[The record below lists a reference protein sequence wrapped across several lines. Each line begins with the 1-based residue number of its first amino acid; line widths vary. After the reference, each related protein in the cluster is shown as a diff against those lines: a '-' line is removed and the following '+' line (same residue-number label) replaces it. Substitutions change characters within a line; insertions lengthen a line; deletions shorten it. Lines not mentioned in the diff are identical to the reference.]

1 MSARIW
7 KRTRRRLRRYRAEL
21 DAYKRKHMRVPL
33 WRRILSLLFPAIRKN
48 WEDRW
53 ERKHR
58 QALKMAMKKT
68 SHIVR
73 RIAG

>member
-1 MSARIW
+1 MSSRTW
-7 KRTRRRLRRYRAEL
+7 KRARRGLRRYRTKL

-33 WRRILSLLFPAIRKN
+33 WRLILSLLFPAIRKN

-53 ERKHR
+53 EREHR
-58 QALKMAMKKT
+58 RAIKTAMKKT

-73 RIAG
+73 RAEG